1 MDNKRDYYEVLGVEK
16 NATPEQLKKA
26 YRKLALKYHPDKN
39 PGDKAAEEKFKE
51 AAEAYDVLSDA
62 DKRARYDKFG
72 HSMGPQGFGG
82 AGGGGGFYSGGG
94 MSMEDIFAH
103 FGDIFGDGFGGGF
116 SGGFGGATGGGRTR
130 KHVNKGTDLRI
141 TVKVTLKDVMD
152 GVDKKLKIPRM
163 VACSHCKGTGAK
175 DGTAFHTCQRCH
187 GTGYISRVQ
196 QTMFGAMQSEAV
208 CPDCN
213 GEGKIISETCS
224 YCGGTGVEKKE
235 EVVSFHI
242 PAGVEDGMTLTLRG
256 QGNAPRHGGV
266 NGDLLI
272 VIQEEKDPD
281 LIRDGNDLIY
291 NLMLD
296 FPTAALGGTAEI
308 PTIGG
313 RARLKIAPGTQP
325 GKVLRLRGKGLPQMN
340 TSNRG
345 DLLVNVMVYVPESLT
360 DAEKAA
366 IESLKNTPNVVP
378 TESTAKRIFSRLR
391 HIFNKESRGE

>member
-1 MDNKRDYYEVLGVEK
+1 M
-16 NATPEQLKKA
+16 
-26 YRKLALKYHPDKN
+26 
-39 PGDKAAEEKFKE
+39 
-51 AAEAYDVLSDA
+51 LSDA